1 MFMTRVSKRDKK
13 LVIIISVALGLTQVI
28 TVIMN
33 EFMFK
38 ADLIFKT
45 DQLIFL
51 SLIVALF
58 PPAIINF
65 VDMRWRLSIDKNI
78 PEFLRELSEAGRT
91 GVTLTRAL
99 DLASKRRYGPLSS
112 ELERIVTKLSW
123 GGNFEDSLKK
133 FAERIET
140 KLAKR
145 TSILL
150 TEINRS
156 GGDIKDVLDT
166 ISRHIRE
173 LQSIEDERRS
183 QLQTYVGIVYIA
195 FFIFIFIDYILL
207 KTFFAKIEALKESLS
222 DVGGLFLMKELSYE
236 SIKTIMFHMSIMQ
249 GLFGGLIAGK
259 MGEGALGAGL
269 KHSLILITIAFL
281 MFYFIM

>member
-1 MFMTRVSKRDKK
+1 MFMMRVSKRDKK

-51 SLIVALF
+51 SLIIALF

-259 MGEGALGAGL
+259 MGEGAIGAGL
-269 KHSLILITIAFL
+269 KHSLILIITAFL

>member
-1 MFMTRVSKRDKK
+1 MFMMRVSKRDKK

-112 ELERIVTKLSW
+112 ELERIVIKLSW

-269 KHSLILITIAFL
+269 KHSLILIITAFL

>member
-1 MFMTRVSKRDKK
+1 MFMMRVSKRDKK
-13 LVIIISVALGLTQVI
+13 LVIIIATALGLTQVI
-28 TVIMN
+28 TLIMN
-33 EFMFK
+33 EFMIK

-51 SLIVALF
+51 ALIISLF
-58 PPAIINF
+58 PPAIINY
-65 VDMRWRLSIDKNI
+65 VDMRWRLSVDKNI

-112 ELERIVTKLSW
+112 ELEGIVIKLSW

-166 ISRHIRE
+166 VSRHIRE

-183 QLQTYVGIVYIA
+183 QLQTYVAIVYIA

-207 KTFFAKIEALKESLS
+207 QTFFAKIEALKESLS
-222 DVGGLFLMKELSYE
+222 DVGGLFLMKDLSFE
-236 SIKTIMFHMSIMQ
+236 NIKTMMFHMSVMQ

>member
-1 MFMTRVSKRDKK
+1 MRVSKRDKK

-51 SLIVALF
+51 SLIIALF

-112 ELERIVTKLSW
+112 ELERIVIKLSW

-269 KHSLILITIAFL
+269 KHSLILIITAFL

>member
-1 MFMTRVSKRDKK
+1 MFMMRVSKRDKK

-51 SLIVALF
+51 SLIIALF

-269 KHSLILITIAFL
+269 KHSLILIIIAFL

>member
-1 MFMTRVSKRDKK
+1 MLMMRVSKRDKK
-13 LVIIISVALGLTQVI
+13 LVIIIATALGLTQVV
-28 TVIMN
+28 TLIMN
-33 EFMFK
+33 EFMIK

-45 DQLIFL
+45 DQLVFL
-51 SLIVALF
+51 ALIIALF
-58 PPAIINF
+58 PPAIINY
-65 VDMRWRLSIDKNI
+65 VDMRWRLSIDNNI

-112 ELERIVTKLSW
+112 ELEGIVNKLSW

-166 ISRHIRE
+166 VSRHIRE
-173 LQSIEDERRS
+173 LQSIENERRS
-183 QLQTYVGIVYIA
+183 QLQTYVAIVYIA

-207 KTFFAKIEALKESLS
+207 QTFFAKIEALKESLS
-222 DVGGLFLMKELSYE
+222 DAGGLFIMQELSFE

-269 KHSLILITIAFL
+269 KHSLILIIIAFL

>member
-1 MFMTRVSKRDKK
+1 MFMMRVSKRDKK

-51 SLIVALF
+51 SLIIALF

-269 KHSLILITIAFL
+269 KHSLILIITAFL

>member
-1 MFMTRVSKRDKK
+1 MFMMRVSKRDKK
-13 LVIIISVALGLTQVI
+13 LVIIIAIALGLTQVV
-28 TVIMN
+28 TLIMN
-33 EFMFK
+33 EFMIK

-51 SLIVALF
+51 ALIIALF
-58 PPAIINF
+58 PPAIINY
-65 VDMRWRLSIDKNI
+65 VDMRWRISIDNNI

-112 ELERIVTKLSW
+112 ELEGIVIKLSW

-166 ISRHIRE
+166 VSRHIRE
-173 LQSIEDERRS
+173 LQSIENERRS
-183 QLQTYVGIVYIA
+183 QLQTYVAIVYIA
-195 FFIFIFIDYILL
+195 FFIFLFIDYILL
-207 KTFFAKIEALKESLS
+207 QTFFAKIEALKESLS
-222 DVGGLFLMKELSYE
+222 DVGGLFIMQELSFE

-269 KHSLILITIAFL
+269 KHSLILIIIAFL

>member
-1 MFMTRVSKRDKK
+1 MFMMRVSKRDKK

-269 KHSLILITIAFL
+269 KHSLILIITAFL

>member
-1 MFMTRVSKRDKK
+1 MLMMRVSKRDKK
-13 LVIIISVALGLTQVI
+13 LVLIIAIALGLTQ
-28 TVIMN
+28 IMTLLVN
-33 EFMFK
+33 EFFLQ

-45 DQLIFL
+45 DQLVFL
-51 SLIVALF
+51 ALILTLF
-58 PPAIINF
+58 PPAIINYL
-65 VDMRWRLSIDKNI
+65 DMRWRLSVDKNI

-112 ELERIVTKLSW
+112 ELERIVNKLSW
-123 GGNFEDSLKK
+123 GGNFTEALRN
-133 FAERIET
+133 FGERVET
-140 KLAKR
+140 KLSKR

-150 TEINRS
+150 TEINHS

-166 ISRHIRE
+166 VSRHIRE
-173 LQSIEDERRS
+173 LQTIEDERRS
-183 QLQTYVGIVYIA
+183 QLRTYVAIVYIA

-207 KTFFAKIEALKESLS
+207 KTFFAKIESLKESLS
-222 DVGGLFLMKELSYE
+222 DVGGLFLMRELSYDN
-236 SIKTIMFHMSIMQ
+236 IKTIMFHMAIMQ

-269 KHSLILITIAFL
+269 KHSLILIIIAFL
-281 MFYFIM
+281 MFLFIM

>member
-1 MFMTRVSKRDKK
+1 MFMMRVSKREKK
-13 LVIIISVALGLTQVI
+13 LVIIIATALGLTQLI
-28 TVIMN
+28 TLIMN
-33 EFMFK
+33 EFMIK

-51 SLIVALF
+51 ALILALF
-58 PPAIINF
+58 PPAIINY
-65 VDMRWRLSIDKNI
+65 VDMRWRLSVDKNI

-112 ELERIVTKLSW
+112 ELERIVIKLSW

-166 ISRHIRE
+166 VSRHIRE

-183 QLQTYVGIVYIA
+183 QLQAYVAIVYIA

-207 KTFFAKIEALKESLS
+207 QTFFAKIEALKESLS
-222 DVGGLFLMKELSYE
+222 DVGGLFLMKELSFE
-236 SIKTIMFHMSIMQ
+236 NIKTMMFHMSIMQ

-269 KHSLILITIAFL
+269 KHSLILTIIAFL

>member
-1 MFMTRVSKRDKK
+1 MLMMRVSKRDKK
-13 LVIIISVALGLTQVI
+13 LVIIIAIALGLTQVV
-28 TVIMN
+28 TLIMN
-33 EFMFK
+33 EFMIK

-51 SLIVALF
+51 ALIIALF
-58 PPAIINF
+58 PPAIINY

-112 ELERIVTKLSW
+112 ELEGIVIKLSW

-150 TEINRS
+150 TEIHRS

-166 ISRHIRE
+166 VSRHIRE
-173 LQSIEDERRS
+173 LQSIENERRS
-183 QLQTYVGIVYIA
+183 QLQTYVAIVYIA

-207 KTFFAKIEALKESLS
+207 QTFFAKIEALKESLS
-222 DVGGLFLMKELSYE
+222 DAGGLFIMQELSFE

-269 KHSLILITIAFL
+269 KHSLILIIIAFL

>member
-1 MFMTRVSKRDKK
+1 MFMMRVSKRDKK
-13 LVIIISVALGLTQVI
+13 LVIIIAIALGLTQIVTLI
-28 TVIMN
+28 TN
-33 EFMFK
+33 EFFLK
-38 ADLIFKT
+38 ADIIFKT

-51 SLIVALF
+51 ALILAIF
-58 PPAIINF
+58 PPAIINYL
-65 VDMRWRLSIDKNI
+65 DMRWRLSVDKNI

-112 ELERIVTKLSW
+112 ELERIVNKLSW
-123 GGNFEDSLKK
+123 GGNFEESLKN

-140 KLAKR
+140 KLSKR

-150 TEINRS
+150 SEINRS

-166 ISRHIRE
+166 VSRHIRE

-183 QLQTYVGIVYIA
+183 QLRTYVAIVYIA

-207 KTFFAKIEALKESLS
+207 QTFFAKIESLKESLS
-222 DVGGLFLMKELSYE
+222 EAGGLFLMKELSFD
-236 SIKTIMFHMSIMQ
+236 SIKTIMFHMAIMQ

-269 KHSLILITIAFL
+269 KHSLILIIIGFM

>member
-1 MFMTRVSKRDKK
+1 MFMMRVSKRDKK

-51 SLIVALF
+51 SLIIALF

-207 KTFFAKIEALKESLS
+207 KTFFARIEALKESLS

-269 KHSLILITIAFL
+269 KHSLILIIIAFL

>member
-1 MFMTRVSKRDKK
+1 MLMIRVSKIDKK
-13 LVIIISVALGLTQVI
+13 LVIIIAVALGLTQLI
-28 TVIMN
+28 TLIMN
-33 EFMFK
+33 EFMIK

-45 DQLIFL
+45 DQLVFL
-51 SLIVALF
+51 ALIIALF
-58 PPAIINF
+58 PPAIINY
-65 VDMRWRLSIDKNI
+65 VDMRWRLSVDKNI

-112 ELERIVTKLSW
+112 ELERIVIKLSW

-222 DVGGLFLMKELSYE
+222 DVGGLFLMKELSFE
-236 SIKTIMFHMSIMQ
+236 NIKTMMFHMSIMQ

-269 KHSLILITIAFL
+269 KHSLILMIIAFL